1 MLAGETPVLVHNSG
15 SGSGETFYRGVKPG
29 EKLSFE
35 GRLGVDF
42 KVDKVTGYV
51 VPGRGVSLT
60 TQPDSL
66 GKWGRVGVPVDLS
79 SIPNSLEV
87 VQAGKPGHY
96 ELAVKAGVNMTAE
109 EFQRSLGVVNPIVGC
124 P

>member
-1 MLAGETPVLVHNSG
+1 MLAGKTPVLVHNSNDG
-15 SGSGETFYRGVKPG
+15 SGDAFYRGVKPG
-29 EKLSFE
+29 EQVSFAA
-35 GRLGVDF
+35 RPGVDF
-42 KVDKVTGYV
+42 KVDKATGHV

-66 GKWGRVGVPVDLS
+66 GKYGRVGVPVSTS
-79 SIPNSLEV
+79 SIPSGLEI

-96 ELAVKAGVNMTAE
+96 ELAVKSGVNMTPDE
-109 EFQRSLGVVNPIVGC
+109 YQSKLGEVRPFIC